1 MQKIIKRMVQAMAL
15 VAVILAV
22 SVPASAA
29 QIKVDGDP
37 SDWSGVDMQSSDNG
51 KIAKWAVLRD
61 DKNVYFYVQQNG
73 GNEYGLPIT
82 DTHFSIAY
90 GSGVGGSNTQI
101 RFTYMMTQLKNAYY
115 GDINGTKQAYQPSK
129 EAGKYEIEFSVPQ
142 SYFTEDDHV
151 ITYCGSSVKSKD
163 IKKIQA
169 AATPTPTTA
178 AYHGITIDGS
188 VGDWDAVSRT
198 SVDDKWLKEIACVW
212 DGDYFY
218 IYLKEKETGS
228 ATTAGEKSNGKFTIY
243 TDLGRHTVF
252 KLYKDKIDGID
263 GAKVSYSNKQY
274 EIAIPSSA
282 IRQYKETVSFGY
294 YMSEDRLVKD
304 IANLKDEKEEKK
316 FQGIEYDGNYTD
328 WDYYPHQLVQY
339 STSGGVGNDAEAAL
353 YLDNT
358 TLHGHVLSTLH
369 MNEREFQPFTIRI
382 NEKDKTSISF
392 RLVKVDAKGNIE
404 KDCQVENLDAGE
416 YEYYLWDLSSGSS
429 AKNIHDKDVPIYG
442 RMYLTVRQ
450 DAEGKSISDE
460 MEYEIDMKKL
470 AKHFQMDT
478 KDMKVVQAQ
487 YINIGTEW
495 VTTAGTS
502 TGAAMGISLC
512 AMTVLAVL
520 FYRKRK
526 TRVKNA

>member
-1 MQKIIKRMVQAMAL
+1 M
-15 VAVILAV
+15 
-22 SVPASAA
+22 
-29 QIKVDGDP
+29 
-37 SDWSGVDMQSSDNG
+37 
-51 KIAKWAVLRD
+51 
-61 DKNVYFYVQQNG
+61 
-73 GNEYGLPIT
+73 
-82 DTHFSIAY
+82 
-90 GSGVGGSNTQI
+90 
-101 RFTYMMTQLKNAYY
+101 
-115 GDINGTKQAYQPSK
+115 
-129 EAGKYEIEFSVPQ
+129 
-142 SYFTEDDHV
+142 
-151 ITYCGSSVKSKD
+151 
-163 IKKIQA
+163 
-169 AATPTPTTA
+169 
-178 AYHGITIDGS
+178 
-188 VGDWDAVSRT
+188 
-198 SVDDKWLKEIACVW
+198 
-212 DGDYFY
+212 
-218 IYLKEKETGS
+218 
-228 ATTAGEKSNGKFTIY
+228 
-243 TDLGRHTVF
+243 
-252 KLYKDKIDGID
+252 
-263 GAKVSYSNKQY
+263 
-274 EIAIPSSA
+274 
-282 IRQYKETVSFGY
+282 
-294 YMSEDRLVKD
+294 
-304 IANLKDEKEEKK
+304 
-316 FQGIEYDGNYTD
+316 
-328 WDYYPHQLVQY
+328 
-339 STSGGVGNDAEAAL
+339 

-416 YEYYLWDLSSGSS
+416 HEYYLWDLSSGSS

-450 DAEGKSISDE
+450 DAEGKPISDE